1 MVALEIPLDG
11 EGKRLKAPLLNVA
24 TQAEWR

>member
-11 EGKRLKAPLLNVA
+11 EGKRHKAPLLNVA